1 METFGRQLRNPTQK
15 KKKKKQTKHEGWRP
29 HRNQTNTMPMTSMAL
44 RTRPRV
50 AVAVANAPHL
60 SQGETDVPVERKVV
74 VGTVVRSNFRG
85 AEVKLEDGQTGY
97 VTAEEANYSK
107 HQRLKS
113 GYRKRSHREDGPC
126 LELGVKREWVVLR
139 EGDERGPL
147 LSAARLD
154 ADLAWE
160 RVLQIQDICLEANET
175 FQVKVD
181 SFNTKG
187 VITSIE
193 GLRAFVPFSHMDQ
206 TGWERDEETG
216 RKVFPVQKKGS
227 NIEVTIIEAN
237 QNEVKL
243 VCSEDEATFAK
254 AMRRIVPGALLTG
267 TVRKITDFGAFVGID
282 NTKCSGLLHVSNIS
296 QMHVNRTDDVFQVGE
311 RIKAVVLEVEEN
323 ATRISLSTA
332 ELEAEEGQIMEDKA
346 SVFENAEQFA
356 KIFQEE
362 LLALNA
368 EADEDEEEE
377 FGQDY

>member
-1 METFGRQLRNPTQK
+1 
-15 KKKKKQTKHEGWRP
+15 
-29 HRNQTNTMPMTSMAL
+29 MPMMRMAF
-44 RTRPRV
+44 RTRPRATV
-50 AVAVANAPHL
+50 AAATAPRL
-60 SQGETDVPVERKVV
+60 TQGETEVPVEKKVV
-74 VGTVVRSNFRG
+74 VGTVVRANFRG
-85 AEVKLEDGQTGY
+85 AEVKLEDGQVGY

-107 HQRLKS
+107 HQRLRS
-113 GYRKRSHREDGPC
+113 GYRKRAHREDGPC
-126 LELGVKREWVVLR
+126 LQEGIKREWVVLR

-147 LSAARLD
+147 LSAAKID

-175 FQVKVD
+175 FKVKVD

-187 VITSIE
+187 VITSVE

-216 RKVFPVQKKGS
+216 RRVFPPSKKGS
-227 NIEVTIIEAN
+227 DIEITIIEAD
-237 QNEVKL
+237 QEEVKL
-243 VCSEDEATFAK
+243 VCSEEEAIFAK
-254 AMRRIVPGALLTG
+254 AMRRIVPGALMSG
-267 TVRKITDFGAFVGID
+267 TVRKITDYGAFVGID

-296 QMHVNRTDDVFQVGE
+296 QVHVNRTDDIFQVGE

-332 ELEAEEGQIMEDKA
+332 ELEAEEGQMVDDKEG
-346 SVFENAEQFA
+346 VFENAEEFA

-368 EADEDEEEE
+368 QAAGEPEDEELDE
-377 FGQDY
+377 DY